1 MALGF
6 MRRHRRWLYIFL
18 WIVIAAFIILYI
30 PALSPKAPAG
40 SPGEVMVTVGN
51 RDITVGEFQRAY
63 YRQRQMYERLYQGR
77 VDENMLKQMG
87 LADQVLQGLVTDRLV
102 SLEARRLGLTVPDE
116 AVARAIA
123 TDPQNQDGG
132 KFVGTEEIRRR
143 LELAGMSE
151 DDFERALREQL
162 LRKTL
167 QDLVTNGVFVS
178 DAEAEREFRRRTEQV
193 KLEYVFVDA
202 ARFQSE
208 AKPTDEE
215 IKARFEANPEAY
227 RLPERR
233 VVRYVLLDQ
242 SVLRPQVS
250 VTDRDIEQYYGD
262 HRDEFRQEE
271 QACASHILIKV
282 KSSPDGEGHTEADAR
297 RIAQTLLDR
306 IHAGA
311 DFAALAKASSEDVG
325 SAANGGDLGCF
336 PPGRMVHEFD
346 DVVFNMQPGQVSG
359 LVRTSFGY
367 HIIRLNSLREETTLP
382 LEAVRDRIRQIVT
395 SQKMTRLGDDKSQA
409 LATALAGG
417 KSLEEAAAAQ
427 GLTVETSPP
436 FAKGEPPPALASP
449 SLVTRVFRMKPGEVE
464 KEGFA
469 LPQGAAFIALA
480 EVQPSRLP
488 QLAEVKDRVSRDLLV
503 EKAFADAKDL
513 ASRLRE
519 RAEKVGLERAAS
531 ALSLVRKETPTL
543 TGRGQPLGDLGRSLA
558 LEEAAFSAP
567 EGQLSEPV
575 RAPGPGAGKPAAAD
589 SELAGGWAVFRV
601 LERHGFD
608 PAAFEKEK
616 PRIVAS
622 LRQQKQSEAFE
633 AYIAA
638 ARDRYEVHRRN
649 DAWRRAIGEE
659 REEQEH

>member
-30 PALSPKAPAG
+30 PALSPQAPAG
-40 SPGEVMVTVGN
+40 SPGEVMVTVGK

-77 VDENMLKQMG
+77 VDQNMLKQMG
-87 LADQVLQGLVTDRLV
+87 LPDQVLQGLVTDRLV
-102 SLEARRLGLTVPDE
+102 SLETHRLGLSVPDE
-116 AVARAIA
+116 AVARAITTA
-123 TDPQNQDGG
+123 PENQNDG

-151 DDFERALREQL
+151 QDYEKSLREQL

-202 ARFQSE
+202 ARFRDQ

-227 RLPERR
+227 RFPERR
-233 VVRYVLLDQ
+233 VVRYVLLDHT
-242 SVLRPQVS
+242 VLRPQVN
-250 VTDRDIEQYYGD
+250 VTDSDIEQYYRD
-262 HRDEFRQEE
+262 HRDQFRQEE

-282 KSSPDGEGHTEADAR
+282 KSGSNGEGHSEADAR

-346 DVVFNMQPGQVSG
+346 EVVFNMKPGQVSG

-367 HIIRLNSLREETTLP
+367 HIIKLNSLREETTRP
-382 LEAVRDRIRQIVT
+382 LDAVKDRIRQIVT
-395 SQKMTRLGDDKSQA
+395 NQKMSDLGDAKSQA
-409 LATALAGG
+409 LATALAQG

-436 FAKGEPPPALASP
+436 FAKGDPPPALASP

-464 KEGFA
+464 KQGFA

-480 EVQPSRLP
+480 EVQPSRVP
-488 QLAEVKDRVSRDLLV
+488 ELAEVKDRVSENLLV
-503 EKAFADAKDL
+503 EKAFAEAKDL
-513 ASRLRE
+513 ATRLRA
-519 RAEKVGLERAAS
+519 RAEKVGLERAA
-531 ALSLVRKETPTL
+531 AAFSLLRKETPTL
-543 TGRGQPLGDLGRSLA
+543 TGRGQPLGDLGRSLD
-558 LEEAAFSAP
+558 LEEAAYSLP

-575 RAPGPGAGKPAAAD
+575 RAPGTSSGKSAGADK
-589 SELAGGWAVFRV
+589 ELAGGWAVFRV

-608 PAAFEKEK
+608 RAAFEKER
-616 PRIVAS
+616 PRLVAS
-622 LRQQKQSEAFE
+622 LRQQKRTEAFE

-638 ARDRYEVHRRN
+638 ARDRYEIHRRS
-649 DAWRRAIGEE
+649 DAWRRALGED
-659 REEQEH
+659 REQP

>member
-63 YRQRQMYERLYQGR
+63 YRQKQMYERLYQGR

-87 LADQVLQGLVTDRLV
+87 LPDQVLQGLVTDRIV

-116 AVARAIA
+116 AVARAIT
-123 TDPQNQDGG
+123 TDPQNQDDG

-151 DDFERALREQL
+151 EDFARSLREQL

-167 QDLVTNGVFVS
+167 QDLVTDGVFVS
-178 DAEAEREFRRRTEQV
+178 DAEAERQFRRQTEQV

-202 ARFQSE
+202 ARFRDQ

-233 VVRYVLLDQ
+233 VVRYVLLDHT
-242 SVLRPQVS
+242 VLRPQVS
-250 VTDRDIEQYYGD
+250 VTDRDIEQYYQD
-262 HRDEFRQEE
+262 HRDEFRQQEE
-271 QACASHILIKV
+271 ACASHILIKV
-282 KSSPDGEGHTEADAR
+282 KSGPQGEGHSEADAR

-346 DVVFNMQPGQVSG
+346 EVVFNMKPGQVSG

-367 HIIRLNSLREETTLP
+367 HIIKLNSLKEETTLP
-382 LEAVRDRIRQIVT
+382 LDAVKDKIRQAVLN
-395 SQKMTRLGDDKSQA
+395 QKMSELGDQKSQA
-409 LATALAGG
+409 MATALAGG

-436 FAKGEPPPALASP
+436 FAKDEPPPALASP

-480 EVQPSRLP
+480 EVQPSRVPKLD
-488 QLAEVKDRVSRDLLV
+488 EVKDRVSEDLLRD
-503 EKAFADAKDL
+503 KAFADAKDL
-513 ASRLRE
+513 ATRVRE
-519 RAEKVGLERAAS
+519 RAEKVGLERAA
-531 ALSLVRKETPTL
+531 AAFSLVRKETPTL
-543 TGRGQPLGDLGRSLA
+543 TARGQPLGDLGRSLD
-558 LEEAAFSAP
+558 LEEAAFSLP

-575 RAPGPGAGKPAAAD
+575 RAPGSSSSGKPAATEK
-589 SELAGGWAVFRV
+589 ELAGGWAVLRV

-638 ARDRYEVHRRN
+638 ARDRYEIHRRN
-649 DAWRRAIGEE
+649 DAWRRALGEE
-659 REEQEH
+659 RGQP